1 MARISRLQQFI
12 KISFIVI
19 LIAVFGIYGFYKTKN
34 LILGP
39 DIEILSPKNG
49 NNISNS
55 YITIEGAAKRVSNL
69 YLNGRK
75 IFTDENG
82 NFKENLLMAQ
92 GYNIIELSA
101 EDIFRRKVKEIR
113 EIILK

>member
-12 KISFIVI
+12 KISIIVI
-19 LIAVFGIYGFYKTKN
+19 MIATFGIYGFYKTKD
-34 LILGP
+34 LISGP

-49 NNISNS
+49 NNISIS
-55 YITIEGAAKRVSNL
+55 YITIEGIAKKISGL

-101 EDIFRRKVKEIR
+101 EDKFNRKVKEIR